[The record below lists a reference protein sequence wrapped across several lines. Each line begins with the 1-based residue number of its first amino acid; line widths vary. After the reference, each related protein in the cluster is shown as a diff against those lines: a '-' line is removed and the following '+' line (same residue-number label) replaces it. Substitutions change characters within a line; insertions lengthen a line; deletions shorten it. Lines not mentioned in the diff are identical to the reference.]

1 MVTAVDVATA
11 LVVTVK
17 VALVAPAGTVTPLA
31 GTLAAVL
38 LLDSDTRAP
47 ALDAGLSRVT
57 VPVEGVP
64 PVTFAGLKVSEDRTG
79 RVWGDTVS
87 VAVCVPPP

>member
-11 LVVTVK
+11 LVATVK

-64 PVTFAGLKVSEDRTG
+64 PVTFGGSKVSEDRTG